1 MVSARVTA
9 YGAVVAAGLALL
21 SPSGSACDNRYSQSC
36 GPKPSPAVETNQ
48 AAKVAKGAPSRKVR
62 AVKRKASRTAASA
75 RRKVD
80 NAKRAAA
87 RRSAS
92 RARQAA
98 KWKSTR
104 QAERRRTA
112 RAVVQRR
119 KNPVASASRQAVRGE
134 SVIVRRFRGF
144 ITPISMSTNVFEVMR
159 KPRLD
164 GSHLVPAA
172 TVTVTEAAMVAP
184 SMDGTSAAAPAGAE
198 PETTGS
204 ADFQLASADSVIVSE
219 PPVAAPTAQIAE
231 TAKPAER
238 PSDSMPLRELFLA
251 LCGALTAASALR
263 FVVGA

>member
-1 MVSARVTA
+1 MVNARVTA

-48 AAKVAKGAPSRKVR
+48 AAKVAKGAPSRKLR
-62 AVKRKASRTAASA
+62 AVKRKLRAVKRTATRTAASA
-75 RRKVD
+75 RRK
-80 NAKRAAA
+80 
-87 RRSAS
+87 SAS

-98 KWKSTR
+98 KWRSAR

-112 RAVVQRR
+112 RAVVQQRR
-119 KNPVASASRQAVRGE
+119 KPVAAGSSQPVRGE

-204 ADFQLASADSVIVSE
+204 ADFQLAAADSVIVSE
-219 PPVAAPTAQIAE
+219 PPLAAPAAQIAE